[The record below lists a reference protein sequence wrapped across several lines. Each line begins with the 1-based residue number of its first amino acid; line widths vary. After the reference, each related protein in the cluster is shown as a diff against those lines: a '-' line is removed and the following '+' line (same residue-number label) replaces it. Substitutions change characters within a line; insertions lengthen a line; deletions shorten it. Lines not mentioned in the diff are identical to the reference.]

1 LAFEKGVLAFENRIL
16 AFEKGVLA
24 FENGDLTNRQEN
36 KQTVK
41 QTDRQDYATLKNIA
55 VFQQGCTPLS
65 NPPINPLATHV
76 HNKVRQKKYVGF
88 RFLLIKT

>member
-41 QTDRQDYATLKNIA
+41 QTDRQTGLRDI
-55 VFQQGCTPLS
+55 
-65 NPPINPLATHV
+65 
-76 HNKVRQKKYVGF
+76 KKYC
-88 RFLLIKT
+88 RFPIGVYTTVQPPYKSISYSCPK